1 MLSIK
6 HGQVSFLQKP
16 HFKMVNVDFTE
27 SQDDNGGLSGTSGW
41 LAHPRLSLPDTATD
55 AGFIFFYF
63 CIWLLSHLL
72 VNNKAGLKRDSP
84 TVREA
89 IAAINLIKTIDRVK
103 QQSVE
108 CRAPWCIHPLYSLRD
123 MLIRGWV
130 FTRCVSLPTCIH
142 RLKMAHLWH
151 IGPDDNLK
159 RTRFV
164 AKKPRLQKPFPA
176 GCRPALSDREWRAH
190 QA

>member
-1 MLSIK
+1 MWTLLKARTTTVASVEPLAGL
-6 HGQVSFLQKP
+6 HTQDWVCLTQQPMQDFL
-16 HFKMVNVDFTE
+16 
-27 SQDDNGGLSGTSGW
+27 
-41 LAHPRLSLPDTATD
+41 
-55 AGFIFFYF
+55 FFYF